1 MLGDISDISS
11 LFPDASS
18 LVVYADSLS
27 KYMYVDTA
35 IHVLLWHYYLSL
47 FMMTFCIIVGMFY
60 LRKMDLNDTLP
71 GTCRLVR
78 TA

>member
-27 KYMYVDTA
+27 KYMYVDTE
-35 IHVLLWHYYLSL
+35 IHVCTYYLSL